1 MTSRIV
7 LSKLALMLARIPTRP
22 SSVDLL
28 IQEAKRRARQRR
40 VLIALGIALVAG
52 ASVGAVLAAR
62 SPGGPGSGGGGLGSA
77 GGGLGLGSGGEASG
91 SGGLASVQASFSG
104 DPTHPPVTAASIAAA
119 HRDGVR
125 MLRLFVPPP
134 GARRVTY
141 EPAFYRPQAE
151 RVLGRNVWGLGPGL
165 SDKFARFAYWR
176 VPASV
181 AAVASFERAHRPGGS
196 LTGGRYYGSTK
207 TKTPRHGASDIT
219 FAPIG
224 SLVINRHMQV
234 WILRLASHQT
244 AIRVAV
250 SNTPWSPRSFR
261 ATLKNLQI
269 VPIAT
274 REAPVAGESFTGVE
288 VIDVNPR
295 IAPLK
300 RVVCGGTL
308 GGRPLAA
315 DQRAFATTPPPGFA
329 AGLAHAEA
337 ITKVEAVTCT
347 WQIPADAAGERLRLG
362 SGYGEGA
369 RVAAY
374 TARTP
379 EMNAGGVSSPEY
391 SWVVRP

>member
-1 MTSRIV
+1 
-7 LSKLALMLARIPTRP
+7 
-22 SSVDLL
+22 
-28 IQEAKRRARQRR
+28 
-40 VLIALGIALVAG
+40 
-52 ASVGAVLAAR
+52 
-62 SPGGPGSGGGGLGSA
+62 
-77 GGGLGLGSGGEASG
+77 
-91 SGGLASVQASFSG
+91 
-104 DPTHPPVTAASIAAA
+104 
-119 HRDGVR
+119 

-141 EPAFYRPQAE
+141 ESAFYRPQAE
-151 RVLGRNVWGLGPGL
+151 RVLGRNVWGLGPAL

-181 AAVASFERAHRPGGS
+181 AAVASFERAHRPGGPGDS
-196 LTGGRYYGSTK
+196 YYGSTK

-224 SLVINRHMQV
+224 SLVINRHMQI

-261 ATLKNLQI
+261 AALKNLQI

-274 REAPVAGESFTGVE
+274 REAPVAGESFTGME

-308 GGRPLAA
+308 GGRRLAA
-315 DQRAFATTPPPGFA
+315 DQRAFATTPPPGWA
-329 AGLAHAEA
+329 AGLAHAEG

-347 WQIPADAAGERLRLG
+347 WEIPADAAGERLRLG
-362 SGYGEGA
+362 SGHGESA

-374 TARTP
+374 TARTR
-379 EMNAGGVSSPEY
+379 EMTAGGVSSAVN

>member
-1 MTSRIV
+1 
-7 LSKLALMLARIPTRP
+7 MLARVPPRP
-22 SSVDLL
+22 FSLDPL

-40 VLIALGIALVAG
+40 VLIAVGIALVAG
-52 ASVGAVLAAR
+52 ASAGAVLAAG
-62 SPGGPGSGGGGLGSA
+62 SPGGSGSGGGGLGP
-77 GGGLGLGSGGEASG
+77 GGGGEASG
-91 SGGLASVQASFSG
+91 SGSLASVQASFSG
-104 DPTHPPVTAASIAAA
+104 DPTHAPVTAASIAAA

-134 GARRVTY
+134 GARRVAY

-151 RVLGRNVWGLGPGL
+151 RVLGRNRWGLGPAL
-165 SDKFARFAYWR
+165 SDRFARFAYWR

-181 AAVASFERAHRPGGS
+181 AAVARFERTHHPGYS
-196 LTGGRYYGSTK
+196 LTDPGYYGSTK
-207 TKTPRHGASDIT
+207 TKTPRHGASNIT

-224 SLVINRHMQV
+224 SLVFDRHMQV

-250 SNTPWSPRSFR
+250 SNSPWSPRSFR
-261 ATLKNLQI
+261 AALKSLQI
-269 VPIAT
+269 VPIGT
-274 REAPVAGESFTGVE
+274 REAPVAGKSFTGVKI
-288 VIDVNPR
+288 IDVNPR

-308 GGRPLAA
+308 GDRPLAA
-315 DQRAFATTPPPGFA
+315 DLRAFVTTPPPGWA
-329 AGLAHAEA
+329 AGLARAEA
-337 ITKVEAVTCT
+337 ITKVEAVACT

-362 SGYGEGA
+362 SGHGDSA
-369 RVAAY
+369 RAAAY

>member
-1 MTSRIV
+1 MRVV
-7 LSKLALMLARIPTRP
+7 LAIIDPVLDDFRLPFSLDPLMA
-22 SSVDLL
+22 
-28 IQEAKRRARQRR
+28 EAKRRARQRR
-40 VLIALGIALVAG
+40 VLIAVGMALVVG
-52 ASVGAVLAAR
+52 ASVGAILATG
-62 SPGGPGSGGGGLGSA
+62 SPGGSGSGGGGQGSGGGLGSGSGGPGSGSD
-77 GGGLGLGSGGEASG
+77 S
-91 SGGLASVQASFSG
+91 LASVQASFRG
-104 DPTHPPVTAASIAAA
+104 DPTQPPVTAASIAAA

-151 RVLGRNVWGLGPGL
+151 RVLGRNVWGLGPAL

-196 LTGGRYYGSTK
+196 GDSYYGSTK

-219 FAPIG
+219 FAPVQN
-224 SLVINRHMQV
+224 LVINRHMQI

-261 ATLKNLQI
+261 AALKNLQI
-269 VPIAT
+269 VPIRA
-274 REAPVAGESFTGVE
+274 RGAPVAGESFTGVE
-288 VIDVNPR
+288 FIDVNPR

-308 GGRPLAA
+308 GGRRLAA

-347 WQIPADAAGERLRLG
+347 WQIPANAAGERLRLG
-362 SGYGEGA
+362 SGYGDSA

-379 EMNAGGVSSPEY
+379 TMTAEGVSSAEY
-391 SWVVRP
+391 SWLVRP

>member
-1 MTSRIV
+1 V
-7 LSKLALMLARIPTRP
+7 
-22 SSVDLL
+22 
-28 IQEAKRRARQRR
+28 
-40 VLIALGIALVAG
+40 GIAVVVG
-52 ASVGAVLAAR
+52 ASVGAMLATG
-62 SPGGPGSGGGGLGSA
+62 SPGGSGSGGGGQGSGGGLGPGSGGPGSGSD
-77 GGGLGLGSGGEASG
+77 S
-91 SGGLASVQASFSG
+91 LASVQASFRG
-104 DPTHPPVTAASIAAA
+104 DPTQPPVTAASIAAA

-141 EPAFYRPQAE
+141 EPAFSRPQAE
-151 RVLGRNVWGLGPGL
+151 RVLGRNTWGLGPAS

-181 AAVASFERAHRPGGS
+181 ATVARFERAHHPGGS
-196 LTGGRYYGSTK
+196 LTDPGYYASNE
-207 TKTPRHGASDIT
+207 TKTPRHGASNIT
-219 FAPIG
+219 FPPIQ
-224 SLVINRHMQV
+224 SLVLNRHMQI

-261 ATLKNLQI
+261 AALRNLQI
-269 VPIAT
+269 VPIGT
-274 REAPVAGESFTGVE
+274 REAPVAGKSFTGVR

-295 IAPLK
+295 LAPLK

-308 GGRPLAA
+308 AGRPLAA
-315 DQRAFATTPPPGFA
+315 DQRAFATTPPPGYA
-329 AGLAHAEA
+329 AGLARAEA

-362 SGYGEGA
+362 SGHGENA

-374 TARTP
+374 TARTRTP
-379 EMNAGGVSSPEY
+379 GLQAEGVSSPEY

>member
-1 MTSRIV
+1 
-7 LSKLALMLARIPTRP
+7 MLAIIDPVLEDFRLGFSLDP
-22 SSVDLL
+22 LMA
-28 IQEAKRRARQRR
+28 EAKRRARQRR
-40 VLIALGIALVAG
+40 VLIAVGIALVVG
-52 ASVGAVLAAR
+52 ASVGAMLATG
-62 SPGGPGSGGGGLGSA
+62 SGGSGSGGGGQGSGGGIGSGSGGPGSGSD
-77 GGGLGLGSGGEASG
+77 S
-91 SGGLASVQASFSG
+91 LASVQASFRA
-104 DPTHPPVTAASIAAA
+104 DPTQPPMTAASIAAA

-134 GARRVTY
+134 GARRVAY

-151 RVLGRNVWGLGPGL
+151 RVLGRDVWGLGPAL

-181 AAVASFERAHRPGGS
+181 AAVARFERAHHPGGS
-196 LTGGRYYGSTK
+196 LTDPGYYASNE
-207 TKTPRHGASDIT
+207 TKTPRHGASNIT

-261 ATLKNLQI
+261 AALKNLQI
-269 VPIAT
+269 VPIST
-274 REAPVAGESFTGVE
+274 REAPVAGESFTGVK

-295 IAPLK
+295 ISPLK

-315 DQRAFATTPPPGFA
+315 DQRAFVTTPPPGWA

-337 ITKVEAVTCT
+337 IAKVEAVTCS

-362 SGYGEGA
+362 SGHGESA

-374 TARTP
+374 TARTAKMP
-379 EMNAGGVSSPEY
+379 AAGLSSAEY